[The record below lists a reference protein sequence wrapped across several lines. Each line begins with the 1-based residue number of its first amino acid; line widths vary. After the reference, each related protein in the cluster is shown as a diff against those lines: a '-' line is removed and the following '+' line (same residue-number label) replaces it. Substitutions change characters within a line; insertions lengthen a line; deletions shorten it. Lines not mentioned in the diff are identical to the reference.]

1 MAREAAAAMNML
13 DRYIARTLLTA
24 VGLAMAVLVMLGFLF
39 TFIGEQS
46 SVGTGHYG
54 MVEALSYSAM
64 TLPQF
69 ALEAFPAG
77 ALIGALLGIGILARS
92 HELTVMRVSGMSKL
106 RLSVAVLFSAAIIIA
121 VAMLIGEFLAQPLG
135 ELADQQK
142 AFARSADV
150 SFAGGGGAWIRS
162 GDTILEVH
170 GLSSAAEFAGMM
182 VFKLTPDNRV
192 ASVASAA
199 RATPV
204 GPTSWRLY
212 DYAESKIAQDSVTSR
227 KVPQQ
232 VLTTSAGS
240 ELLRFAV
247 VRPSQLALRTLYQA
261 IVYLRSNGL
270 ASEPYLIAFWGRIAR
285 MAGILAALLF
295 ALPFGFGSMRSATL
309 SGRTT
314 MGLTLGVVYF
324 FMQRLVESGAQVYRV
339 DPLLLAWVPTGLLTL
354 AAVILIWRIR

>member
-1 MAREAAAAMNML
+1 MNML
-13 DRYIARTLLTA
+13 DRYIARTLLAA
-24 VGLAMAVLVMLGFLF
+24 VGLTMAVLLMLGFLF

-54 MVEALSYSAM
+54 MIQALSYSAM

-121 VAMLIGEFLAQPLG
+121 VAMVIGEFLAQPLG
-135 ELADQQK
+135 QLADQHK
-142 AFARSADV
+142 AFERYANV

-170 GLSSAAEFAGMM
+170 GLSSSAEFAGMM
-182 VFKLTPDNRV
+182 VFKLTPDNRL
-192 ASVASAA
+192 ASVARAA
-199 RATPV
+199 RANPV
-204 GPTSWRLY
+204 GPTSWRLL
-212 DYAESKIAQDSVTSR
+212 DYAESSIGRDSVSSR
-227 KVPQQ
+227 NLPQQ
-232 VLTTSAGS
+232 LLVTSAGS
-240 ELLRFAV
+240 NLLRFAV
-247 VRPSQLALRTLYQA
+247 ARPAQLALHTLYQA
-261 IVYLRSNGL
+261 IVYLRHNNL
-270 ASEPYLIAFWGRIAR
+270 AAEPYLIAFWGRIAR

-314 MGLTLGVVYF
+314 LGLTLGVIYF

-339 DPLLLAWVPTGLLTL
+339 DPLLLAWVPTGLLAI

>member
-1 MAREAAAAMNML
+1 MNML
-13 DRYIARTLLTA
+13 DRYIARTLLGA
-24 VGLAMAVLVMLGFLF
+24 VAMTMAVLVVLGFLF

-77 ALIGALLGIGILARS
+77 ALIGALIGIGILARS

-106 RLSVAVLFSAAIIIA
+106 RLSVAVLFSAAILMA
-121 VAMLIGEFLAQPLG
+121 VAMMIGEFLAEPLG

-142 AFARSADV
+142 AIARYDNA

-162 GDTILEVH
+162 GDTILQVQ
-170 GLSSAAEFAGMM
+170 GLTGAAQFAGML
-182 VFKLTPDNRV
+182 VFRLTPDDRL
-192 ASVASAA
+192 ASVARAA
-199 RATPV
+199 RATPA
-204 GPTSWRLY
+204 GQTAWQLR
-212 DYAESKIAQDSVTSR
+212 DYAESSIQQDSVTSR
-227 KVPQQ
+227 RVPQELLQ
-232 VLTTSAGS
+232 VAAGS
-240 ELLRFAV
+240 DLLRVAAA
-247 VRPSQLALRTLYQA
+247 RPEQLALHTLHQA

-270 ASEPYLIAFWGRIAR
+270 AAQAYLIAFWGRVAR
-285 MAGILAALLF
+285 MVGILAALLF

-314 MGLTLGVVYF
+314 LGLTLGVVYF
-324 FMQRLVESGAQVYRV
+324 FLQRLVESGAQVYRV
-339 DPLLLAWVPTGLLTL
+339 DPLLLAWVPTGLLAS